1 MEKPIYPLK
10 NMRITQKYNEG
21 THINSF
27 AIDDAGKDTKIENVY
42 APFTGTIKK
51 IYSQDANEVWL
62 ESDNPVEYPDGTID
76 YMTILFA
83 HANDISN
90 LYVGKKVNQKEAFY
104 QEGTSGNA
112 TGNHCHIECAK
123 GKFQSPGW
131 TENKEG
137 YYVIINGKSPE
148 ECLWIENTTNI
159 INNNGYNFKKIPEED
174 TTKLKK
180 EDFNIEQ
187 LESLP
192 EKPNTE
198 EGNSNLE
205 NQETLP
211 KLIYTCPKDDLYGIC
226 LKKGEQLYLK

>member
-10 NMRITQKYNEG
+10 NMRITQYYNEG

-131 TENKEG
+131 TANKEG

-205 NQETLP
+205 NQEILP
-211 KLIYTCPKDDLYGIC
+211 KLIYTSPKDDLYGIY